1 MKRQPF
7 WTRLGFALNGI
18 RAAAGSEA
26 SFRLQLILALAA
38 AAVLLV
44 LRPPLLWAAL
54 FILSASA
61 VLALELLNT
70 ALERLADRLHPERHP
85 AIQVAKDC
93 AAGAVL
99 VASVAALIIG
109 GLIVAIH
116 FGWTTG

>member
-18 RAAAGSEA
+18 RAAVGGEA
-26 SFRLQLILALAA
+26 SFRLQLMLALAA
-38 AAVLLV
+38 SAVLLV
-44 LRPPLLWAAL
+44 LRPPLLWTAL

-70 ALERLADRLHPERHP
+70 ALERLADHLHPQRHP
-85 AIQVAKDC
+85 AIRAAKDC
-93 AAGAVL
+93 AAAAVL

-109 GLIVAIH
+109 GLIVAMH
-116 FGWTTG
+116 LGWMRA